1 MFGKRFA
8 RVFMGLMTVVLIL
21 SFVAACAPGAEK
33 PGAELRLNLGT
44 EPPFVDP
51 ALATDSA
58 SINVNQNLFV
68 GLTHFEPGTLKV
80 LPFLAESWEV
90 SADGMVY
97 TFKLRNDAKWT
108 DGKPV
113 TAGDVEYGIKRTLNP
128 ETASEY
134 AYVLYIIEGAEA
146 YNTGEGSADGVA
158 VKAVDDY
165 TLEIKLTDA
174 AGYFPAIAGMWVARP
189 VPQWAIEEHGDKW
202 TEAEN
207 MVSNGP
213 YKLETWEHENKIV
226 LVKNPDWW
234 GAKDVTIDKVTWFMV
249 QEDST
254 GVAMYEN
261 DELDF
266 YGAQIGSIPPADMDR
281 MKADPELSKQL
292 NIVADLATYYYGFN
306 VTKPP
311 FDNVLVRKAFAGS
324 IDRQKLI
331 DDVTKANQEPA
342 TTFACRGIFGF
353 VPPEENIGIQ
363 YDPEQARKWLEEAGY
378 PGGEGLPEITLMFN
392 FTEGHQAIA
401 QFVQA
406 QWKENL
412 GVEVKL
418 ANQEWKVYLD
428 TLTEDPPQVW
438 RLGWGA
444 DYPDANNF
452 LNEVFHSESPNNNT
466 RWKNEEFDNLVKGAA
481 VEQDPDKRL
490 EMYKRADQILCE
502 EDVAMIPLYWYAQ
515 SLLAK
520 PWLEYNYIPT
530 GGQELWTWKIAEH

>member
-1 MFGKRFA
+1 MFGKKFA

-21 SFVAACAPGAEK
+21 SVVVACAPGAEK

-44 EPPFVDP
+44 EPPSLDP
-51 ALATDSA
+51 SLATDSA
-58 SINVNQNLFV
+58 SINVLQNVFV
-68 GLTHFEPGTLKV
+68 GLTHFEPETQKV
-80 LPFLAESWEV
+80 LPFLAESWET
-90 SADGMVY
+90 SADGKVY
-97 TFKLRNDAKWT
+97 TFKLREDAKWT

-113 TAGDVEYGIKRTLNP
+113 KAGDVEYGIKRTLNP
-128 ETASEY
+128 ETASEH

-146 YNTGEGSADGVA
+146 YNTGEGDADGVA

-174 AGYFPAIAGMWVARP
+174 AAYFPAIAGMWVARP
-189 VPQWAIEEHGDKW
+189 MPKWTIDEHGDKW

-213 YKLETWEHENKIV
+213 YNMETWEHENKIE

-234 GAKDVTIDKVTWFMV
+234 GAKDVTIEKVTLHMI

-266 YGAQIGSIPPADMDR
+266 YGAQIGAIPPADMDR
-281 MKADPELSKQL
+281 MKTDPELSKQL
-292 NIVADLATYYYGFN
+292 NIVPDLATYYYNFN

-311 FDNVLVRKAFAGS
+311 FDDVLVRKAFAAS

-331 DDVTKANQEPA
+331 DTVTKANQEPA
-342 TTFACRGIFGF
+342 TTFTARGVFGF
-353 VPPEENIGIQ
+353 VPPEDNIGIQ
-363 YDPEQARKWLEEAGY
+363 YDPEQAKTWLEEAGY
-378 PGGEGLPEITLMFN
+378 PGGAGLPEITLMFN

-418 ANQEWKVYLD
+418 ASQEWKVYLE
-428 TLTEDPPQVW
+428 TRQEDPPQVF
-438 RLGWGA
+438 RAGWGA

-452 LNEVFHSESPNNNT
+452 LNEVMHSESPNNDT
-466 RWKNEEFDNLVKGAA
+466 RWKNEEYDKLVKDAA
-481 VEQDPDKRL
+481 VEQDPNKRL
-490 EMYKRADQILCE
+490 EMYKRAEQIMCE
-502 EDVAMIPLYWYAQ
+502 EDVATIPFYWYTQ

-520 PWLEYNYIPT
+520 PWLEYTFLPS
-530 GGQELWTWKIAEH
+530 GGQEWFNWTIKEH

>member
-1 MFGKRFA
+1 
-8 RVFMGLMTVVLIL
+8 
-21 SFVAACAPGAEK
+21 
-33 PGAELRLNLGT
+33 
-44 EPPFVDP
+44 
-51 ALATDSA
+51 
-58 SINVNQNLFV
+58 
-68 GLTHFEPGTLKV
+68 
-80 LPFLAESWEV
+80 
-90 SADGMVY
+90 
-97 TFKLRNDAKWT
+97 
-108 DGKPV
+108 
-113 TAGDVEYGIKRTLNP
+113 
-128 ETASEY
+128 
-134 AYVLYIIEGAEA
+134 
-146 YNTGEGSADGVA
+146 
-158 VKAVDDY
+158 
-165 TLEIKLTDA
+165 
-174 AGYFPAIAGMWVARP
+174 

-266 YGAQIGSIPPADMDR
+266 YGAQIGAIPPADMDR

-292 NIVADLATYYYGFN
+292 NIVPDLATYYYAFN

-311 FDNVLVRKAFAGS
+311 FDDVLVRKAFAAS

-363 YDPEQARKWLEEAGY
+363 YDPDQATKWLEEAGY
-378 PGGEGLPEITLMFN
+378 PGGAGLPEITLMFN

-406 QWKENL
+406 QWKEHL

-418 ANQEWKVYLD
+418 ASQEWKVYLQ
-428 TLTEDPPQVW
+428 TRQEDPPQVF
-438 RLGWGA
+438 RAGWGA

-452 LNEVFHSESPNNNT
+452 LNEVMHSESPNNDT
-466 RWKNEEFDNLVKGAA
+466 RWKNEEFDQLVKDAA
-481 VEQDPDKRL
+481 VETDPDKRL

-502 EDVAMIPLYWYAQ
+502 EDVAMIPLYWYTQ